1 MTAKLPTI
9 RNYEPGEQ
17 TQVAALWREVFPN
30 HPKWNVPEQDIARK
44 VGFQPEPFLV
54 AVLDRQ
60 VVGTAMGGYDGHR
73 GWVYLVAVAPALRRQ
88 GIGEAL
94 MRAIE
99 AALSAL
105 IGWSL
110 SGSIDVLQAEFE
122 TAFVPVAGR
131 VSPSGITG
139 QVVNSVNETS
149 EM

>member
-9 RNYEPGEQ
+9 RNYEPGDQ

-60 VVGTAMGGYDGHR
+60 VVGTVMGGYDGHR

-105 IGWSL
+105 GCTKL
-110 SGSIDVLQAEFE
+110 NLQIRGGNEAVA
-122 TAFVPVAGR
+122 AFYRKLGFQVEER
-131 VSPSGITG
+131 VNMGKRL
-139 QVVNSVNETS
+139 
-149 EM
+149 